1 MTESHPQP
9 PTEVPAQSSDVPP
22 EDPHTH
28 VRDMGVTDRF
38 VTLCGQ
44 EAFVQL
50 ATTNPTCPEC
60 DRRSREVDA
69 KG

>member
-1 MTESHPQP
+1 MTESHTAP
-9 PTEVPAQSSDVPP
+9 PTEVPADSSDVPP

-28 VRDMGVTDRF
+28 LRDTGVTDRF

-50 ATTNPTCPEC
+50 ATTKPTCPEC
-60 DRRSREVDA
+60 ARRSRELA
-69 KG
+69 AGG